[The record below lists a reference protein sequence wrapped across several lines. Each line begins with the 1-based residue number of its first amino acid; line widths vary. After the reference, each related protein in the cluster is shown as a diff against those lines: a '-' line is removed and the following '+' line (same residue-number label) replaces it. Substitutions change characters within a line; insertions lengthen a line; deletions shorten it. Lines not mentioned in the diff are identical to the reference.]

1 MSDVEGSP
9 AKHTP
14 EGEDDAMT
22 SRAEE
27 PPRGESPEISKA
39 EASNAL
45 GDMFDDDRS
54 DNANSKEEQNETDED
69 GDENPRPRKAV
80 SGTPRQQSVEDDR
93 QSVSS
98 DGDMGRGGDSRFDN
112 HRLEY
117 EEEEEGVPLKREV
130 IDAHVHLPDVPKL
143 KGTDG
148 QTWILRLPM
157 GIGAP
162 AEPYE
167 PQLYKEAQ
175 EIIQEKEDAE
185 LKTEQERKRRA
196 FERMYEVTNTV
207 RWKWHDGSGGLP
219 ERKTNSRVIR
229 WSDGSASLQVGQE
242 IWDIDVPSGN
252 TSKPFTSKAET
263 KAESSAIA
271 DKKAKTEGSLSVLY
285 GTEFD
290 EKVLFADRVVNGYL
304 GLIPA
309 TPNIRNYQKRL
320 QALSGASIKQAKI
333 RSYHDK
339 SGIAPDKQAEMEVKR
354 IQEQQRRVLAEKGV
368 RYTGAM
374 TSWRPGAAGMGSR
387 GSSPRKRDR
396 AGPSSGGASQR
407 MGRERG
413 MSSEEDERPGLAH
426 HGGGGGYE
434 KDGFVV
440 EDEEDD
446 DEYYLAGSRPKKKS
460 KSEKTKPSRDFSDDD
475 EDEEEEEEAEAED
488 SEGEASE
495 LEEAERAAEKAE
507 RERRKVKDEKRARD
521 APTSAVPGTSLI
533 NPVKLSY
540 VPNAST
546 LPVDDISDEELVSG
560 TAPAKKRTVV
570 VEDDD
575 DE

>member
-1 MSDVEGSP
+1 MSDAESSP
-9 AKHTP
+9 AKPTQ
-14 EGEDDAMT
+14 EEEDDAMT
-22 SRAEE
+22 SKADE
-27 PPRGESPEISKA
+27 PARGGSPEISKQ

-54 DNANSKEEQNETDED
+54 DNGNSKEEQNETDED
-69 GDENPRPRKAV
+69 GEENPRPRKPI
-80 SGTPRQQSVEDDR
+80 SGTPRQQSVENDG

-167 PQLYKEAQ
+167 PQLYKDSQ

-185 LKTEQERKRRA
+185 FKTEQEKKRKA

-252 TSKPFTSKAET
+252 TSKPFTPKAD
-263 KAESSAIA
+263 SSANP
-271 DKKAKTEGSLSVLY
+271 DKKAKTDGSLSVLY

-320 QALSGASIKQAKI
+320 QALSGASVKQAKI

-374 TSWRPGAAGMGSR
+374 TSWRPGAAAIGSR

-396 AGPSSGGASQR
+396 AGPSSGVASQR
-407 MGRERG
+407 MGRGRD
-413 MSSEEDERPGLAH
+413 MSNSEDDERPGLAH

-475 EDEEEEEEAEAED
+475 EEEDEEEEEAEAED

-507 RERRKVKDEKRARD
+507 RERRKIKDEKRARD
-521 APTSAVPGTSLI
+521 APTGAVPDE
-533 NPVKLSY
+533 V
-540 VPNAST
+540 
-546 LPVDDISDEELVSG
+546 SDEELAAG